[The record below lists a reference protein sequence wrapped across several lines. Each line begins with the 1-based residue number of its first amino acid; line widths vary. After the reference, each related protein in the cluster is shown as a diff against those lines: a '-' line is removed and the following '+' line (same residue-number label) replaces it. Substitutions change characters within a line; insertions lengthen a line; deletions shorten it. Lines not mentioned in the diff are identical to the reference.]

1 MAYELILPFQPHIP
15 DLEKHL
21 LTPLRTRRL
30 IPHGESLVPY
40 EPCSLRANTDT
51 LNVPT
56 HRPMS
61 LAELQML
68 FTRMYDS
75 TALGQHPVLPI
86 QVYTLAEYVKND
98 VQRRLLAPHG
108 RAVAFT
114 PSRVNAQ
121 QIYSKRDSYINAL
134 LIQSRGVV
142 SAQPCTSCQ
151 QRQGQNTFPKCHQ
164 VPGFFEGCC
173 TNCKWPDKALQC
185 SLQGQAGGHVQPA
198 ISGQPRGI
206 QGHQGQARRLIN
218 LDLEEGKGA
227 ENPINLDLDKGEEG
241 NPIVL

>member
-51 LNVPT
+51 VNVPT

-86 QVYTLAEYVKND
+86 QGYTLAEYVKND
-98 VQRRLLAPHG
+98 VQRRLLALHG

-114 PSRVNAQ
+114 PGRVNAQ
-121 QIYSKRDSYINAL
+121 QIYSKRLVHQRLAHPVKGGSLCPALYIVPAT
-134 LIQSRGVV
+134 SR
-142 SAQPCTSCQ
+142 PEY
-151 QRQGQNTFPKCHQ
+151 FP
-164 VPGFFEGCC
+164 
-173 TNCKWPDKALQC
+173 
-185 SLQGQAGGHVQPA
+185 
-198 ISGQPRGI
+198 
-206 QGHQGQARRLIN
+206 
-218 LDLEEGKGA
+218 
-227 ENPINLDLDKGEEG
+227 
-241 NPIVL
+241 